1 MTELFN
7 STGFE
12 VDDRVFV
19 VLDGQK
25 YFGTVKKCDERLDRI
40 KVLFSQEGNPERIDW
55 FHKSFWS
62 KQN

>member
-19 VLDGQK
+19 VLEGQK
-25 YFGTVKKCDERLDRI
+25 YFGTVKKVDPRLYRI
-40 KVLFSQEGNPERIDW
+40 KVLFSQEGNPERIEW
-55 FHKSFWS
+55 FNKRFWQ
-62 KQN
+62 KVN

>member
-19 VLDGQK
+19 VLEGQK
-25 YFGTVKKCDERLDRI
+25 YFGTVKKCDERLA
-40 KVLFSQEGNPERIDW
+40 G
-55 FHKSFWS
+55 
-62 KQN
+62 